1 MSCQPLPALWKTS
14 PHYMLDTPTVGH
26 GIVELSTTNNMQRK
40 ERGMKSELSQRI
52 STLEELNATPELSAQ
67 MANYEINIL
76 AITDSYILYEFSYI
90 NDETK
95 MKKWAKRLAPLQGGI
110 TSTYEYL
117 IKTVKRER
125 EAMGQ

>member
-1 MSCQPLPALWKTS
+1 MEQNTLLR
-14 PHYMLDTPTVGH
+14 H
-26 GIVELSTTNNMQRK
+26 
-40 ERGMKSELSQRI
+40 KSVLGAE
-52 STLEELNATPELSAQ
+52 
-67 MANYEINIL
+67 MARAEINIIAL
-76 AITDSYILYEFSYI
+76 TDSYVLYEFSYI
-90 NDETK
+90 QLDNK

>member
-1 MSCQPLPALWKTS
+1 
-14 PHYMLDTPTVGH
+14 
-26 GIVELSTTNNMQRK
+26 
-40 ERGMKSELSQRI
+40 MKSELSQRI

-117 IKTVKRER
+117 IRTVKRER
-125 EAMGQ
+125 EALGQ